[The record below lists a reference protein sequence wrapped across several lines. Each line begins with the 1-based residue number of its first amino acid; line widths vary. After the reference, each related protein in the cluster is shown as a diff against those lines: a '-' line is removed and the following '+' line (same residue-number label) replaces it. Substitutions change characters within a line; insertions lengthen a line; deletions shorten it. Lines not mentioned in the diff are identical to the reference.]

1 MSLFTKTELKKYRDV
16 FPHLNQPHYY
26 MNHAAFGV
34 LSTDVIKSINKHL
47 TERSSGVIESFFIDF
62 EIIESVRAKIANLI
76 NAPSPD
82 NISFI
87 TNTSEGINLIASG
100 LTWQNGDQILL
111 NDAEFPSNVYP
122 YVNLKHNGVHVDF
135 IKNKNGY
142 VSSDDILNHIS
153 KSTKLIAISAI
164 QFLSGYKINLN
175 HVGEIAR
182 NNNSLLIVD
191 GIQAAGNSTIDVQS
205 MNIDGFIS
213 GGLKWLNAP
222 MGTGFVY
229 ISDKLRELIQQK
241 YVGWLSVESPWQ
253 LSNFEQELNPTN
265 RRYELGGINIP
276 GIYALHASLD
286 PFLELGT
293 DRINRHLIGLTDMID
308 SIIDPVRLGRFT
320 TLNPDFRSGIITY
333 NLPDG
338 VDGDE
343 LIKELKSNRVTIS
356 HRQGKIRFSPHYY
369 NSDVDI
375 LEAMDIFCSVFR
387 FMSEKSK

>member
-47 TERSSGVIESFFIDF
+47 TERSSGVIESYFIDI
-62 EIIESVRAKIANLI
+62 EIIESVRAKIAKLI

-100 LTWQNGDQILL
+100 LTWHKGDQILL

-122 YVNLKHNGVHVDF
+122 YVNLKQNGVQIDF

-142 VSSDDILNHIS
+142 VSSDDIYNHIK
-153 KSTKLIAISAI
+153 KSTTLIAISAI

-182 NNNSLLIVD
+182 KNNSLLIVD
-191 GIQAAGNSTIDVQS
+191 GIQATGNSTIDVQS

-229 ISDKLRELIQQK
+229 ISDKLRELMQQK

-308 SIIDPVRLGRFT
+308 SIIDPERLERFT
-320 TLNPDFRSGIITY
+320 TQNPEFRSGIITY
-333 NLPDG
+333 NLPYG
-338 VDGDE
+338 VNGDE

-375 LEAMDIFCSVFR
+375 QEAMDIFCSVYR
-387 FMSEKSK
+387 FMSDKSK